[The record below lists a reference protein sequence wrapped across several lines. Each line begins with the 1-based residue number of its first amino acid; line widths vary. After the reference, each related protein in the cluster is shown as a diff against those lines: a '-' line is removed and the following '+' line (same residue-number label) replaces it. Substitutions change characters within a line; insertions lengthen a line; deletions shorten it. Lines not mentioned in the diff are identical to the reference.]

1 MDCLV
6 CQHAETIE
14 KHLLYDDRYG
24 HKGLFE
30 LLQCKNCE
38 HQFLKTAPKINE
50 LGDLYTD
57 FYPRKSFNPDN
68 FRAYKAGGKLYN
80 WLVGGRASACQSVEP
95 NSKVLDIGCGYG
107 ETLAYLQNEKSC
119 DVYGVDADRNV
130 EIIAEKYGF
139 KIHVGIFDSS
149 LYASNFFDFVT
160 MNQVIEHVPDIHET
174 FNMIS
179 EVLKPGGRCVLS
191 TPNANGWGS
200 RLFRKKWLN
209 WHTPYHQHFL
219 SIDSVHL
226 LGERYG
232 FTVESIETITRS
244 EWFMYQLLHVIHY
257 PKQGVPSA
265 FWASF
270 AVKSTRSKKFLQR
283 VILATWFLCIP
294 QLITRLFDSIGIGD
308 NYLII
313 LKKKQL

>member
-1 MDCLV
+1 MDCPV
-6 CQHAETIE
+6 CQDAETIE

-30 LLQCKNCE
+30 LIQCKNCD
-38 HQFLKTAPKINE
+38 HKYLKTAPKANE

-68 FRAYKAGGKLYN
+68 FSAYKVGGKLYN

-95 NSKVLDIGCGYG
+95 YSKVLDIGCGYG

-130 EIIAEKYGF
+130 EIIADRYGL

-149 LYASNFFDFVT
+149 IYAPNTFDFVT
-160 MNQVIEHVPDIHET
+160 MNQVIEHVPDMHET
-174 FNMIS
+174 FSMIS
-179 EVLKPGGRCVLS
+179 NVLKPGGRCVLS

-200 RLFRKKWLN
+200 RVFGKKWLN
-209 WHTPYHQHFL
+209 WHAPYHQHFL
-219 SIDSVHL
+219 SIDSTRL
-226 LGERYG
+226 LAEKCGYI
-232 FTVESIETITRS
+232 VESIETITRS
-244 EWFMYQLLHVIHY
+244 EWFMYQLLHMIHY

-265 FWASF
+265 FWASY
-270 AVKSTRSKKFLQR
+270 AVKPTLIQRFLQR
-283 VILATWFLCIP
+283 AIVASWFLCIP
-294 QLITRLFDSIGIGD
+294 QLITRVFDAIGIGD

-313 LKKKQL
+313 LKKK